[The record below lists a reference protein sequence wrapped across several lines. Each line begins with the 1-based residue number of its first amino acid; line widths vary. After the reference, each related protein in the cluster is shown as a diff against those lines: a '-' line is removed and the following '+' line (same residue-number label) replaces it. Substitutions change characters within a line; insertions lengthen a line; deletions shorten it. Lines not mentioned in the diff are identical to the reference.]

1 MEPDRLREKSEQLEA
16 EIAEIS
22 GEVRQRVAD
31 HEPDSELLSQEGGFQ
46 QHSREVFELRGRI
59 EEKLNELE
67 DHRKEISEAIG
78 ETDKQIQD
86 TLKQLE
92 DVTDTDAKKKLN
104 DRLRDLYAQRS
115 ELSRLHR
122 STEQTMRR
130 LNDGSREIR
139 QLSADIISRGMAEA
153 NVTNRRVGG
162 IRRIASV
169 PLSAAKS
176 IAREVN
182 GKVNPLEKKVNKG
195 DTADHGVESLRMAN
209 SAVKKAKNT
218 AVAAKNTAKTV
229 AQAPKRIYKT
239 AETTVKVVKAAVHVT
254 GVIISN
260 TIAFLFNPVVLI
272 LLLVVLLIILCAALI
287 AAAAGGTQAEET
299 QVMGGAYIEMIG
311 IDDIS
316 RRYPDAAEYYR
327 IACESN
333 KSRFHTL
340 IDGMYYSYS
349 DLQHS
354 DLVYME
360 HTVNGTVTKYETGFA
375 QDTYKTNLKDAWSIP
390 VNERDAI
397 AIAYV
402 YLEMQENNANGTAM
416 DIYRVSFTQEIFNKI
431 VDAAVL
437 WSSSTFHNQQCP
449 DADCAH
455 DEIPNPAYQTAVSNF
470 QEAERRYNDWDAN
483 VVPAANNYRT
493 LLNTYN
499 SAPTAAQ
506 SSIQPHLDAAWARLN
521 EAVNNWYYVF
531 GDRYWTINA
540 DIGDN
545 ASAWLSAEVEAARGI
560 MNTTPQTI
568 QNPAAVCHLHHKLWS
583 IGLYGYSSEA
593 VMNSLGFNDQYK
605 EWVALV
611 EYGMDTNP
619 DL

>member
-1 MEPDRLREKSEQLEA
+1 MELDRLREKSEQLEA
-16 EIAEIS
+16 ETAEI
-22 GEVRQRVAD
+22 GKKVRQRIAD
-31 HEPDSELLSQEGGFQ
+31 HETDSELLAQENGFE
-46 QHSREVFELRGRI
+46 QHRQDVFNLHERI
-59 EEKLNELE
+59 NEKLTEHFA
-67 DHRKEISEAIG
+67 HRMDISEAIR

-86 TLKQLE
+86 TLMQLE
-92 DVTDTDAKKKLN
+92 NATDSAAEKALN
-104 DRLRDLYAQRS
+104 DRLNDLYAQRN
-115 ELSRLHR
+115 ELSKLHR
-122 STEQTMRR
+122 DAEQAIRK
-130 LNDGSREIR
+130 LNDDSREIR
-139 QLSADIISRGMAEA
+139 RLSDDIIRQGRAEA
-153 NVTNRRVGG
+153 RVTNRRDGG
-162 IRRIASV
+162 IRRIAAV
-169 PLSAAKS
+169 PLSTAKN

-182 GKVNPLEKKVNKG
+182 GKINPLEKKVNKG
-195 DTADHGVESLRMAN
+195 DTADHGMESLRMTN

-218 AVAAKNTAKTV
+218 AVAAKSTAKTV

-239 AETTVKVVKAAVHVT
+239 AETTVKVVKAVIHVT
-254 GVIISN
+254 TVIISN

-316 RRYPDAAEYYR
+316 KRYPDAAEYYR

-349 DLQHS
+349 DLEHS

-360 HTVNGTVTKYETGFA
+360 RTLNGAVTKYETGFA
-375 QDTYKTNLKDAWSIP
+375 QNTYKTNLKAAWSIP
-390 VNERDAI
+390 VNEREAI

-416 DIYRVSFTQEIFNKI
+416 DIYRVSFTQDIFNTI

-437 WSSSTFHNQQCP
+437 WSSSTFNNQKCP
-449 DADCAH
+449 DEDCAH
-455 DEIPNPAYQTAVSNF
+455 DEIPNPAYQTAVTNF
-470 QEAERRYNDWDAN
+470 QEAERRYLDWNAN
-483 VVPAANNYRT
+483 VVPAAENYRR

-499 SAPTAAQ
+499 TAPTAAQ

-521 EAVNNWYYVF
+521 EAVSNWYYVF

-605 EWVALV
+605 GWVALV

-619 DL
+619 NL

>member
-1 MEPDRLREKSEQLEA
+1 MELDRLREKSEQLEA
-16 EIAEIS
+16 ETAEI
-22 GEVRQRVAD
+22 GRKVRQRIAD
-31 HEPDSELLSQEGGFQ
+31 HEPDSELLAQENGFE
-46 QHSREVFELRGRI
+46 QHRQDVFDLHERI
-59 EEKLNELE
+59 NEKLTEHF
-67 DHRKEISEAIG
+67 DQRMDISEAIR
-78 ETDKQIQD
+78 ETDKQIHD
-86 TLKQLE
+86 TLMQLE
-92 DVTDTDAKKKLN
+92 NATDSAAEKALN
-104 DRLRDLYAQRS
+104 DRLNDLYAQRS
-115 ELSRLHR
+115 ELSKLHR
-122 STEQTMRR
+122 DAEQAIRK
-130 LNDGSREIR
+130 LNDDSREIR
-139 QLSADIISRGMAEA
+139 RLSDDIIRQGRAEA
-153 NVTNRRVGG
+153 RVTKRRDGG
-162 IRRIASV
+162 IRRIAAV
-169 PLSAAKS
+169 PLSTAKN

-182 GKVNPLEKKVNKG
+182 SKINPLEKKVNKG
-195 DTADHGVESLRMAN
+195 DTADHGMESLRMTN

-218 AVAAKNTAKTV
+218 AVAAKSTAKTV

-239 AETTVKVVKAAVHVT
+239 AETTVKVVKAVIHVT
-254 GVIISN
+254 TVIISN

-349 DLQHS
+349 NLEHS

-360 HTVNGTVTKYETGFA
+360 RTLNSTVTKYETGFA
-375 QDTYKTNLKDAWSIP
+375 QDTYKTNLKAAWSIP
-390 VNERDAI
+390 VNEREAI

-416 DIYRVSFTQEIFNKI
+416 DIYRVSFTQDIFNTI
-431 VDAAVL
+431 VDSAVL
-437 WSSSTFHNQQCP
+437 WSSSTFNNQKCP
-449 DADCAH
+449 DEDCAH
-455 DEIPNPAYQTAVSNF
+455 DEVPNPAYQTAVTNF
-470 QEAERRYNDWDAN
+470 QEAERRYYDWEAN
-483 VVPAANNYRT
+483 VVPAADNYRT

-499 SAPTAAQ
+499 NAPTAAQ

-521 EAVNNWYYVF
+521 EAVSNWYYVF

-545 ASAWLSAEVEAARGI
+545 ASAWLYAEVEAARGI
-560 MNTTPQTI
+560 MNTTPQMI